1 MMLEQAVYEGL
12 IVLVIF
18 VAFLCRAF
26 LRWPQ

>member
-1 MMLEQAVYEGL
+1 MLLEQAIYEEL

-26 LRWPQ
+26 LGRPQ